1 MNWSGRLEERNMRP
15 VVLQDNLAKT
25 QAAER
30 MNQIQKAHGEMELRQ
45 AAAAL
50 KEKAV
55 QEMEKTQAGE
65 KTDMVVIRKEQE
77 QSDRERRSKKDNK
90 QSSDHGSDESPEHLD
105 LTA

>member
-1 MNWSGRLEERNMRP
+1 MRP

-55 QEMEKTQAGE
+55 QDMEKAQAGE

-77 QSDRERRSKKDNK
+77 QQERDRRERKDKKGPSHQEN
-90 QSSDHGSDESPEHLD
+90 DEAPEHLD

>member
-1 MNWSGRLEERNMRP
+1 MNLSGRLEETDMRP

-55 QEMEKTQAGE
+55 EDMEKTQAGE
-65 KTDMVVIRKEQE
+65 KTDMIVIRKEQE
-77 QSDRERRSKKDNK
+77 QAERDRRSKKDKK
-90 QSSDHGSDESPEHLD
+90 QPSDDETDETPEHLD
-105 LTA
+105 LKA

>member
-1 MNWSGRLEERNMRP
+1 MRP

-55 QEMEKTQAGE
+55 KDMEKAQAGE
-65 KTDMVVIRKEQE
+65 KIDMIVIRKEQE
-77 QSDRERRSKKDNK
+77 QSERDRHSKQDKK
-90 QSSDHGSDESPEHLD
+90 QQSDDETDDTPEHLD

>member
-1 MNWSGRLEERNMRP
+1 MDLSGRFGEREMRP

-30 MNQIQKAHGEMELRQ
+30 MNQIQKAHSEMELRQ

-55 QEMEKTQAGE
+55 QDMEKAQAGE

-77 QSDRERRSKKDNK
+77 QQERERRDPKDKKR
-90 QSSDHGSDESPEHLD
+90 QSSQDADETTEHLD

>member
-1 MNWSGRLEERNMRP
+1 MRP

-30 MNQIQKAHGEMELRQ
+30 VNQIQKAHSEMELRQ

-55 QEMEKTQAGE
+55 QDMEKAQAGE
-65 KTDMVVIRKEQE
+65 KTDMVIIRKEQE
-77 QSDRERRSKKDNK
+77 QEDHEDRDRRSRKDKK
-90 QSSDHGSDESPEHLD
+90 QPSDEEADDTPEHLD

>member
-1 MNWSGRLEERNMRP
+1 MRP

-55 QEMEKTQAGE
+55 QDMEKAQAGE
-65 KTDMVVIRKEQE
+65 KTDMVIIRKEQE
-77 QSDRERRSKKDNK
+77 QADRDRRSRKDKK
-90 QSSDHGSDESPEHLD
+90 QPSDEETDDTPDHLD

>member
-1 MNWSGRLEERNMRP
+1 MRP

-55 QEMEKTQAGE
+55 EDMEKAQAGE
-65 KTDMVVIRKEQE
+65 KTDMFVIRKEQE
-77 QSDRERRSKKDNK
+77 QAERDPHSKKDKKK
-90 QSSDHGSDESPEHLD
+90 QSDDETDDTPEHLD

>member
-1 MNWSGRLEERNMRP
+1 MNLSGRFGERDMRP

-30 MNQIQKAHGEMELRQ
+30 MNQIQKAHSEMELRQ

-55 QEMEKTQAGE
+55 QDMEKAQAGE
-65 KTDMVVIRKEQE
+65 KTDMLVIRKEQE
-77 QSDRERRSKKDNK
+77 QQERDRHERKDKKR
-90 QSSDHGSDESPEHLD
+90 QSQDETDDAAEHLD